1 MVENVSSA
9 EAWRALEGSTDA
21 QLVDV
26 RTTAEWSYFGIPD
39 LEPLGKRATLIPW
52 QEFPSGE
59 INPDFRAELSR
70 AKLDR
75 AQPLYFICRS
85 GARSLAAP
93 PPRPAPGWDHRV
105 HQGARSLAAARE
117 AAAAGWT
124 HVFNVADGFEGPPDR
139 QGHRGLVAGWKAA
152 GLPWRQS

>member
-26 RTTAEWSYFGIPD
+26 RTTAEWSYVGIPD

-85 GARSLAAP
+85 GARSLAA
-93 PPRPAPGWDHRV
+93 
-105 HQGARSLAAARE
+105 ARE
-117 AAAAGWT
+117 AAAAGWA
-124 HVFNVADGFEGPPDR
+124 HRVNVADGFEGPPDR